1 MMNCQSIVIDN
12 GSGVIKA
19 GFSGEP
25 LPHVKLPSIVGY
37 TRAGAVGMT
46 SGSEY
51 VGDEAEKMQSQ
62 LDIYNPIESGVI
74 KDWDQMSKIWEYCF
88 SEELRVDSSEHSIL
102 ISEAPMTSKFNR

>member
-1 MMNCQSIVIDN
+1 MNLQSIVIDN

-25 LPHVKLPSIVGY
+25 LPNVKLPSIIGY
-37 TRAGAVGMT
+37 SRTGAVGVS

-51 VGDEAEKMQSQ
+51 VGDEAEKMAGQ

-74 KDWDQMSKIWEYCF
+74 KDWDQMTKIWEYCF
-88 SEELRVDSSEHSIL
+88 SEELRVDTAEHRVL
-102 ISEAPMTSKFNR
+102 ISESPQTSKFNR